1 MFRKLTTLLLMV
13 FFANLCAFAQDKPT
27 ETTSEKE
34 KKKKEIDERVIDLLD
49 QAIAGA
55 DTLRLA
61 QNRAVV
67 FAMAGDMYWKY
78 DEKKSR
84 ELFRNAAAE
93 LVSFNLESAKEKRES
108 QDVYADVFEYNVPA
122 RSEILPLVAKHDP
135 ELALE
140 LLVQTR
146 SAKLS
151 EAMLK
156 ASLPNAKSSGS
167 DMMNFNPDRQ
177 RVAQELALEQQFA
190 VMAAD
195 ANPEKAIKLIKESI
209 SKGISVN
216 VIPLLQKLNK
226 KEPKKATE
234 LGGDVIAKLV
244 DSDLAKNE
252 EDMRAALNF
261 LQFAF
266 KPPAATDAKTKA
278 FTFTE
283 EQIKKLATAV
293 ADALLQPSKSMISA
307 MLLSQ
312 AMSMLEKFAPEKVRF
327 LKQRQTENES
337 SMPSEL
343 KKMQEQR
350 LIWDANSTPEDI
362 IAQLSKLQNDYEK
375 ASAYSALSRKIGEI
389 EDETRAKK
397 LIDQI
402 PDEKARTNAM
412 EQFEAARIGRS
423 AKAGKL
429 DDARKLI
436 GNLTKKKTQIQRLV
450 ALAIDFQKK
459 GGDKDKEVAIALMKD
474 AKALTS
480 EFPETNEDLN
490 DAMEVVKGYA
500 AVDPDIAFKLFD
512 PVIDQINEYIQ
523 ASAVLGKFEPQY
535 SNFKK
540 GEMQLKIKGQNWEQ
554 PLFRYIPQM
563 QALAKADLEKMNA
576 LSDRFAR
583 NDSRTIV
590 RLYILQGFLKDEREE
605 DPAPYYGNNYV
616 IY

>member
-13 FFANLCAFAQDKPT
+13 LFVNLCAFAQDKPA

-67 FAMAGDMYWKY
+67 FAMTGDMYWKY

-93 LVSFNLESAKEKRES
+93 LVAFNLESAKEKRDS
-108 QDVYADVFEYNVPA
+108 QDMYADVFDLNTQA
-122 RSEILPLVAKHDP
+122 RTEILPLVAKRDP

-140 LLVQTR
+140 LLIQTR
-146 SAKLS
+146 SAKLT
-151 EAMLK
+151 EAILK
-156 ASLPNAKSSGS
+156 ASLPNAKSGP
-167 DMMNFNPDRQ
+167 DMLNFNPDRM
-177 RVAQELALEQQFA
+177 RVSNELALEQQFA
-190 VMAAD
+190 LLAAD
-195 ANPEKAIKLIKESI
+195 ANPEKAIKMIKDSM
-209 SKGISVN
+209 SKGISPA
-216 VIPLLQKLNK
+216 VIPLLQKLHK
-226 KEPKKATE
+226 KEPKKAAE
-234 LGGDVIAKLV
+234 LGGDVINKLV
-244 DSDLAKNE
+244 ESDLAKND
-252 EDMRAALNF
+252 EDIRAALSF

-266 KPPAATDAKTKA
+266 KPATGTDTKGKPFA
-278 FTFTE
+278 FTE
-283 EQIKKLATAV
+283 AQIKKLATAV
-293 ADALLQPSKSMISA
+293 ANALLQPSKTMASA

-312 AMSMLEKFAPEKVRF
+312 AMPMLEKFAPEKIAF
-327 LKQRQTENES
+327 LRQRQAENEG

-343 KKMQEQR
+343 KKMQERQM
-350 LIWDANSTPEDI
+350 LWDANSTAEDI
-362 IAQLSKLQNDYEK
+362 IAQLPKLENEFEK
-375 ASAYSALSRKIGEI
+375 ASAYSALSRKISEI

-412 EQFEAARIGRS
+412 EQFEAGRIGRS
-423 AKAGKL
+423 AKEGKL
-429 DDARKLI
+429 DEARKMI

-459 GGDKDKEVAIALMKD
+459 GSEKDKEIAVGLMKD
-474 AKALTS
+474 ARGLTNES
-480 EFPETNEDLN
+480 PETNDELN
-490 DAMEVVKGYA
+490 DLMEVVRGYA
-500 AVDPDIAFKLFD
+500 TVDPDLAFKMFD
-512 PVIDQINEYIQ
+512 PVIDQINEYVQ
-523 ASAVLGKFEPQY
+523 ASAVLARFEPQY
-535 SNFKK
+535 SSFRK
-540 GEMQLKIKGQNWEQ
+540 GEIQLKINGQNWDQ

-563 QALAKADLEKMNA
+563 QALAKANLEKMNA
-576 LSDRFAR
+576 LSDRFTR

-590 RLYILQGFLKDEREE
+590 RLYVIQGILKDEKDEH
-605 DPAPYYGNNYV
+605 PAPYYGNNFV